1 MTQVYD
7 SSEYQ
12 FTISKGEVILSKVSA
27 GWDMFGNRL
36 VFTDLSGINHPKAIY
51 DANKGSISIE
61 NDGVT
66 LVLRKTEEV
75 GRFE

>member
-36 VFTDLSGINHPKAIY
+36 VFTDVSGINHPKALY
-51 DANKGSISIE
+51 DSESQTILIE

-66 LVLRKTEEV
+66 LVLRKTEI
-75 GRFE
+75 